1 MYALYD
7 GAQHQLVRQPTT
19 LAVEAERAYG
29 ATAAAPQASTTIPS
43 IVSGG
48 PTALVSEA
56 AAWIDPG
63 DGAFLAMCKAVYSRP
78 LPQLIEGGWS
88 LMPEYTQERL
98 AVWKLGETYAVAA
111 RGTQDVGDVVDD
123 ITLAFGTNDTLLGR
137 EMSTLCGKIL
147 ELRNV
152 PASIVLT
159 GHSLGGW
166 AAVQTA
172 LAYPGTRTCTFNGAA
187 PPTNPLTT
195 TTSSG
200 GHAYHIGGDVVSAHV
215 RGATRVN
222 KGYSFLAAT
231 SECHSLDRFYARD
244 PVPLLGMLS
253 ADEEQL
259 LWLLAGADLGN
270 GTLGRAGGRD
280 TSSLVTAATAIPSP
294 VANVHQFAA
303 GEFVAATPIPGSV
316 MEGNYGFWSGYLERA
331 GVGYYFL
338 VKTGMSGIV
347 EPLDR
352 FAATYAGLAGM
363 GPESFAAEIRARG
376 PGLFPASGWESGFM
390 QANATVKGVETLGIA
405 APGSGLI
412 APVISGIAGL
422 LAGE

>member
-1 MYALYD
+1 MMYARYD
-7 GAQHQLVRQPTT
+7 GGHKLVSLPTT
-19 LAVEAERAYG
+19 PAAEASRAYG
-29 ATAAAPQASTTIPS
+29 GGGGAAAAAPPPPPTS

-48 PTALVSEA
+48 PTPLVSEA

-63 DGAFLAMCKAVYSRP
+63 DGAFLAMSKAVYSSP

-98 AVWKLGETYAVAA
+98 AVWKGAGEAYAIAA
-111 RGTQDVGDVVDD
+111 RGTQDVRDVADD
-123 ITLAFGTNDTLLGR
+123 IQLAFGTSDTSLVR

-152 PASIVLT
+152 PGSIILT

-172 LAYPGTRTCTFNGAA
+172 LTHPGTRSCTFNGAA

-195 TTSSG
+195 SSG
-200 GHAYHIGGDVVSAHV
+200 RAYHIGGDVVSAHA
-215 RGATRVN
+215 RDATRAD
-222 KGYSFLAAT
+222 KGYSFLAAA

-244 PVPLLGMLS
+244 TVPLLGMLS
-253 ADEEQL
+253 ADDEQL
-259 LWLLAGADLGN
+259 LWLLAGADLG
-270 GTLGRAGGRD
+270 G
-280 TSSLVTAATAIPSP
+280 SSSYGASMIPSS
-294 VANVHQFAA
+294 VANVQQFAA
-303 GEFVAATPIPGSV
+303 GEFVAASPIPGSV

-352 FAATYAGLAGM
+352 FAAAYAGLAGM
-363 GPESFAAEIRARG
+363 GPEAFAAEIRARG

-390 QANATVKGVETLGIA
+390 QANATVKGLETIGIS

-412 APVISGIAGL
+412 APVISGVAGL

>member
-1 MYALYD
+1 MYAARYD
-7 GAQHQLVRQPTT
+7 GGHRLISLPTT
-19 LAVEAERAYG
+19 PAAEAERA
-29 ATAAAPQASTTIPS
+29 TAAQGQPTPPPPPAPPPTTAPS

-78 LPQLIEGGWS
+78 LPQLIEGGWG

-98 AVWKLGETYAVAA
+98 AVWKMGEMYAVAA

-123 ITLAFGTNDTLLGR
+123 IQLAFGTSDTSLGR

-152 PASIVLT
+152 SGSIILT

-172 LAYPGTRTCTFNGAA
+172 IAYPGTRTCTFNGAA
-187 PPTNPLTT
+187 PPTDPLT

-200 GHAYHIGGDVVSAHV
+200 RAYHIAGDVVSAHV
-215 RGATRVN
+215 RDATRAD
-222 KGYSFLAAT
+222 KGYAFLEAA
-231 SECHSLDRFYARD
+231 SESHSLDRFYARD
-244 PVPLLGMLS
+244 TAVPLLGLMS

-259 LWLLAGADLGN
+259 LWLLAGANLG
-270 GTLGRAGGRD
+270 G
-280 TSSLVTAATAIPSP
+280 SSGSLIPSP
-294 VANVHQFAA
+294 VANIRQFAA
-303 GEFVAATPIPGSV
+303 GEFVAASPIPGSV

-331 GVGYYFL
+331 GIGYYFL
-338 VKTGMSGIV
+338 VKTGMSGLV
-347 EPLDR
+347 QPLDT

-363 GPESFAAEIRARG
+363 GPEAFAAEIRARG

-390 QANATVKGVETLGIA
+390 QANATVKGLETLGLTL
-405 APGSGLI
+405 PGSGLI
-412 APVISGIAGL
+412 APVISGVAGL
-422 LAGE
+422 VAGE

>member
-1 MYALYD
+1 MYARYD
-7 GAQHQLVRQPTT
+7 GAQHQLVSLPTT
-19 LAVEAERAYG
+19 PAAEAARAYDG
-29 ATAAAPQASTTIPS
+29 QVGVAAPAPS

-78 LPQLIEGGWS
+78 LPQLIEGGWG

-98 AVWKLGETYAVAA
+98 AVWKGAGEAYAIAA

-123 ITLAFGTNDTLLGR
+123 IQLAFGTDDTSLVR
-137 EMSTLCGKIL
+137 EMSTLCDKIL

-152 PASIVLT
+152 PGSIVLT

-172 LAYPGTRTCTFNGAA
+172 LTHPGTRSVTFNGAA

-195 TTSSG
+195 MPSSG
-200 GHAYHIGGDVVSAHV
+200 GRAYHIGGDVVSSHA
-215 RGATRVN
+215 RDATRAD
-222 KGYSFLAAT
+222 KGYAFLGAA
-231 SECHSLDRFYARD
+231 SESHSLDRFYARD

-259 LWLLAGADLGN
+259 LWLLAGADLG
-270 GTLGRAGGRD
+270 GSGSGG
-280 TSSLVTAATAIPSP
+280 LIPSP
-294 VANVHQFAA
+294 VANIRQFAA
-303 GEFVAATPIPGSV
+303 GEFVAASPIPGSV
-316 MEGNYGFWSGYLERA
+316 MEGNYGFWSGYMER
-331 GVGYYFL
+331 GGIGYYFL
-338 VKTGMSGIV
+338 VKTGMSGLV
-347 EPLDR
+347 QPLDT

-363 GPESFAAEIRARG
+363 GPEAFAAEIRARG

-390 QANATVKGVETLGIA
+390 QANATVKGLETIGISL
-405 APGSGLI
+405 PGSGLI
-412 APVISGIAGL
+412 APAISGVAKL
-422 LAGE
+422 VAGE